1 MLSQS
6 EIQKLAVNAA
16 QKHDEFMKKLNAK
29 HERMRSR
36 NRIWL
41 YVGVFLIAV
50 WLIGSIVLKF
60 FYS

>member
-29 HERMRSR
+29 HEKMRRR
-36 NRIWL
+36 NKWWL
-41 YVGVFLIAV
+41 YIGIFLIAV
-50 WLIGSIVLKF
+50 WFIGSIVLKIVLP
-60 FYS
+60 

>member
-1 MLSQS
+1 MLSLS
-6 EIQKLAVNAA
+6 EVNKLAV
-16 QKHDEFMKKLNAK
+16 KHAREHDLFMEKLNAK

-50 WLIGSIVLKF
+50 WFIGSIVLNIV
-60 FYS
+60 SP